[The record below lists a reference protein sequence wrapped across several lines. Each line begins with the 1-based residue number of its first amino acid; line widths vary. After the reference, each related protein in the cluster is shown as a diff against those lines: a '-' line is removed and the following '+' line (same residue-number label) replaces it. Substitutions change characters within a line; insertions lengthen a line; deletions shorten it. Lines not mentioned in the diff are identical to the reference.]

1 VNDFCQGQKKI
12 MVSIVEDTCSLAVSE
27 PELVLKIEDVVGS
40 TTVFDPG
47 SADVPRLPT

>member
-1 VNDFCQGQKKI
+1 